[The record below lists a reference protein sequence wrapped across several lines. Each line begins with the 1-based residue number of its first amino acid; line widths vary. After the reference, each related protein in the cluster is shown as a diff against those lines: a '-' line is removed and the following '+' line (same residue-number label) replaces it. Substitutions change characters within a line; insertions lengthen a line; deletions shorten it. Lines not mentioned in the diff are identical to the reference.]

1 MRRIAAVALTTS
13 ALFLLLVAVLL
24 NSAALFYMSTALIVT
39 IIACR
44 LQAWLSVRG
53 LKFERYVPEIVR
65 AGDRVTVEITVWSE
79 KQIRRPLVT
88 VIDHLPPRMVCEGL
102 SPSLPIAPAFGQAI
116 TTRYQFRP
124 LNRGRFRWNA
134 LTVVGTDAL
143 GLVPMAKKYD
153 IQLSELTVL
162 PQPIPV
168 TLELTSA
175 AGWGAAEA
183 EFGRSRGAGIEPRGL
198 REYVSGD
205 SLRYIHWRSSAKA
218 GQLLVKEFETGSYS
232 SLAFIIKSNRGSD
245 VGEGGHTTLELMCG
259 HLAYVCQRLLRQ
271 GTFISFPG
279 LDSRSRATLPQERET
294 EILFLLAELVADSE
308 VPVSQRLA
316 ESMHSLT
323 PGTQVV
329 ALVSVVDDGLPR
341 AVTSLATSGF
351 PVTVLIYDASAFA
364 TKKSANVRSAAQPE
378 YVAKL
383 EGAGAQMVM
392 MPTETAVK

>member
-44 LQAWLSVRG
+44 VQAWLSVRG
-53 LKFERYVPEIVR
+53 LRFERYVPEIVR
-65 AGDRVTVEITVWSE
+65 AGDRVTVEITAWSE
-79 KQIRRPLVT
+79 RQIRRPLVT

-143 GLVPMAKKYD
+143 GLVPMAKRYD
-153 IQLSELTVL
+153 IDVSELTVL

-168 TLELTSA
+168 ALELSSA

-198 REYVSGD
+198 REYVPGD

-232 SLAFIIKSNRGSD
+232 SLAFVIQSSRGSD
-245 VGEGGHTTLELMCG
+245 VGEGSHTTLELMCG
-259 HLAYVCQRLLRQ
+259 HMAYVCQRLLRQ
-271 GTFISFPG
+271 GTAISFPG
-279 LDSRSRATLPQERET
+279 LETRSRATLPQERET
-294 EILFLLAELVADSE
+294 EILFLLAELIADSD

-316 ESMHSLT
+316 ESVHSIT

-329 ALVSVVDDGLPR
+329 VLISVIDDALPR
-341 AVTSLATSGF
+341 AITSLATSGY
-351 PVTVLIYDASAFA
+351 PITVLIYDADDFS
-364 TKKSANVRSAAQPE
+364 TKKSQIIRSAALPD
-378 YVAKL
+378 YIAKL
-383 EGAGAQMVM
+383 EGAGANIVT
-392 MPTETAVK
+392 MPTEAAVK